1 MRLKNLLTFL
11 VLLSVS
17 LGMRAADFTWTS
29 SDGQYTV
36 TAENLDAGWHDIGYG
51 NKNYEA
57 TQILKVNKAGAL
69 AAFVA
74 DTKNLSGNSLM
85 GVGGNTSRQIL
96 QIQGSMSSDDFA
108 AMNSSEVARWGTFT
122 TIDLAQV
129 TVSTAADVQSMNMGN
144 AETIILPN
152 SFTKAEVN
160 EAGAAFAEANSNF
173 GSCISLKSETT
184 PQVTTHYWYTDENNN
199 QVEINESD
207 VVADGDNLSYSYQVQ
222 RSGTSELSDES
233 GRFWYEYNGQ
243 EYPLTETE
251 YVNNTAMTITNTVV
265 DVTKTTKYY
274 KQAAD
279 GGNELQT
286 HEMQLIDDVYYYGGS
301 WQDNVYVG
309 GTPAVLK
316 DVYTYNDNGTT
327 VTLET
332 VPSGTNPSLVQ
343 DDGDGTYSATVSKTV
358 QLTKTTKYYKQD
370 ADGGTEVSETY
381 EQPIIDGVLY
391 YGGHWEY
398 NPTRYVDG
406 KAAVSKDVFTYTLIK
421 NYNSYTYQYGEPVS
435 PGTLPDGVT
444 YNSEDNTYSATV
456 NDVVDVNKAQKY
468 FTEGD
473 VELQQHEMV
482 QQNGVYYYGGTYQRV
497 YVGGKEA
504 EVKDVYT
511 YTDPSDNQTHTL
523 TVDAGTVPESVT
535 DDGDGTYSANITLAN
550 PQTVPTHAEYTY
562 SYTDQNNET
571 QTVTFTEK
579 QAEGATYTYNYDV
592 TVTAPVTTTETS
604 ADVTSTSV
612 TAYVNKAG
620 TLYKATNMAYMYD
633 GLEALKKDNSTNDV
647 ISAIET
653 VVISGNVTLDDISQ
667 ASANHADPF
676 PSVEKPAPDEPIDG
690 EGKFTVDANT
700 YHPAF
705 YINNAGAPIKDLDLS
720 SAIIDDPVYL
730 RTVSNNSA
738 LERIVFPDN
747 LTRIPYACCYANG
760 TSGNYKL
767 KDIVFPQ
774 GLTEIGAYAFHD
786 VAIKEL
792 YVTNQTTTIGW
803 EAFGSCKQLED
814 LVFQAGLTDLSYS
827 GYVFDSCT
835 GLKHVIFPEGVTN
848 IGNYIFNM
856 CTSLESI
863 HLPSSLLTIGDGAFH
878 ECHSIRTLVIPENVR
893 SIGKAAFALCYI
905 EDLFLMAEDVD
916 HLPVI
921 YSAGSDFTSSNST
934 FAINQLEGND
944 TSIPENY
951 DDYLTYSSDQML
963 ELYRQLGHGGGN
975 TITYIHYSPNV
986 AAFIDANPYYYNPDY
1001 KVKDSEKEL
1010 LSDTYVYVDKEGHR
1024 WPSKDSNH
1032 WVDGIGRVDA
1042 RGNGEFAGDY
1052 HRCGILGDPTTY
1064 QSTNES
1070 AWNYSPYATT
1080 SIDEPSKLAWRQF
1093 ALRRGDAHDETVVIY
1108 KEYKDVWYTFC
1119 TPFDMTDEMLA
1130 VAFNENFNICEFD
1143 GVEVKDESIILHF
1156 NTIATSVYK
1165 DQNEVVYEDLGKDET
1180 DFHTFRFNGETYT
1193 HVEVSAMPNT
1203 PTYAKDGN
1211 VENGVKVI
1219 QGFLA
1224 TCYHPYM
1231 IHPNIGSMQ
1240 PKKKAITGEYKDL
1253 KQINANTTLCSK
1265 TEFNTL
1271 SHAVKKTA
1279 TYGNVS
1285 GDFYFIGNV
1294 DEPSE
1299 MVETGDTRTVFS
1311 GDITPGNMVKTITG
1325 GANVTLG
1332 NKLIPQ
1338 YAYFLGTAPGDTYPK
1353 YWKETASNDRA
1364 SGGIWSQYSAIIIS
1378 DQKIEKAL
1386 GRTTNLQDNPI
1397 KSLEIDFSA
1406 FNPDEIT
1413 AIEQIVEEA
1422 RENNEPVQYLNIVYD
1437 FNGNIVKKGDTSL
1450 ENLPGGMYIVNG
1462 KKYLVK

>member
-1 MRLKNLLTFL
+1 MRMKKLLMFL
-11 VLLSVS
+11 VLLTVSV
-17 LGMRAADFTWTS
+17 GTWAANFTWSS

-36 TAENLDAGWHDIGYG
+36 TAENLEAGWHDIGHG
-51 NKNYEA
+51 NNNYEA
-57 TQILKVNKAGAL
+57 TQILKVNKEGAL

-74 DTKNLSGNSLM
+74 DTKNLSGNALL
-85 GVGGNTSRQIL
+85 GVGGNANRKIL
-96 QIQGSMSSDDFA
+96 QIQGPMNSSDFA
-108 AMNSSEVARWGTFT
+108 AMNSTDVARWGTFT

-144 AETIILPN
+144 AETIVLPN

-160 EAGAAFAEANSNF
+160 EAGAAFAEANPNF
-173 GSCISLKSETT
+173 GSCISLESETT
-184 PQVTTHYWYTDENNN
+184 PQVTTYYYYTPEGQSERIEIQESDVTNDDGILKYTYSVDRTGTSSVSSADEKYWYTFNN
-199 QVEINESD
+199 QDI
-207 VVADGDNLSYSYQVQ
+207 YI
-222 RSGTSELSDES
+222 
-233 GRFWYEYNGQ
+233 YEN
-243 EYPLTETE
+243 E
-251 YVNNTAMTITNTVV
+251 YVNSRQTDEWGTVSYKITVTNA
-265 DVTKTTKYY
+265 DVTLTKETKYC
-274 KQAAD
+274 
-279 GGNELQT
+279 NENGEVIT
-286 HEMQLIDDVYYYGGS
+286 DTWNVHPNANGEMIYGGTQAG
-301 WQDNVYVG
+301 WDPVIGNYFEG
-309 GTPAVLK
+309 GTPV
-316 DVYTYNDNGTT
+316 
-327 VTLET
+327 
-332 VPSGTNPSLVQ
+332 
-343 DDGDGTYSATVSKTV
+343 
-358 QLTKTTKYYKQD
+358 
-370 ADGGTEVSETY
+370 
-381 EQPIIDGVLY
+381 
-391 YGGHWEY
+391 
-398 NPTRYVDG
+398 
-406 KAAVSKDVFTYTLIK
+406 VSKDVYI
-421 NYNSYTYQYGEPVS
+421 
-435 PGTLPDGVT
+435 
-444 YNSEDNTYSATV
+444 
-456 NDVVDVNKAQKY
+456 
-468 FTEGD
+468 
-473 VELQQHEMV
+473 
-482 QQNGVYYYGGTYQRV
+482 
-497 YVGGKEA
+497 
-504 EVKDVYT
+504 
-511 YTDPSDNQTHTL
+511 YTDPSDNQSHTFATANVGDPL
-523 TVDAGTVPESVT
+523 PTGIN
-535 DDGDGTYSANITLAN
+535 DDGNGNYSANVTLTN
-550 PQTVPTHAEYTY
+550 PQTCDTKCELTYSYQDQNGETATISSNNYSDKKNVGDQITYTY
-562 SYTDQNNET
+562 SE
-571 QTVTFTEK
+571 
-579 QAEGATYTYNYDV
+579 DV
-592 TVTAPVTTTETS
+592 TATVSTETTS

-620 TLYKATNMAYMYD
+620 TLYKATDLAYMYD
-633 GLEALKKDNSTNDV
+633 GLVALKKDDSTNEV

-863 HLPSSLLTIGDGAFH
+863 HLPSSLRTIGDGAFH

-921 YSAGSDFTSSNST
+921 YSAGSDFTSKNST
-934 FAINQLEGND
+934 FAINQLEGNE
-944 TSIPENY
+944 TSIPEKY

-1001 KVKDSEKEL
+1001 KVNNSEKEL

-1253 KQINANTTLCSK
+1253 KQIDANTTLCSK

-1397 KSLEIDFSA
+1397 KALEIDFSK